1 MDLRAKIALGVSA
14 LVVGGLVAVAIPT
27 VAVMVDAVHTTAQG
41 VAELTKTS
49 TPSPTPTTTP
59 TDASDDEKS
68 LAEWGYVP
76 LGEGTWI
83 PAGGPGDCTT
93 TAMLGVK
100 DGVHQMLGGAVMD
113 MGAQDGARGEVVS
126 DAAGIRSYIVAP
138 NDNLIAIGER
148 LCVSYPGLIPFNHV
162 LGHAIQPGQE
172 LILRPDPAIPWID
185 PYSPYGAIPNETSTV
200 AYNTAIYEMGTFVRN
215 RDLTAARA
223 LWTRLAP
230 DIDPAIT
237 PFVSAAFKSG
247 DWYVLGHL
255 FP

>member
-14 LVVGGLVAVAIPT
+14 LVIGGLVAVAVPT
-27 VAVMVDAVHTTAQG
+27 IAVMADAVHTTAQG

-49 TPSPTPTTTP
+49 TPSPTPAP
-59 TDASDDEKS
+59 TERASDEQS
-68 LAEWGYVP
+68 LAEQGYVD
-76 LGEGTWI
+76 LGDGTWI
-83 PAGGPGDCTT
+83 PAGGPGDCST

-100 DGVHQMLGGAVMD
+100 DGVQQMLGGAVTD
-113 MGAQDGARGEVVS
+113 MGAREGARGEVVS
-126 DAAGIRSYIVAP
+126 DEAGIRSYIVAP

-148 LCVSYPGLIPFNHV
+148 LCVSYPGLISFNHV
-162 LGHAIQPGQE
+162 LGVAIQPNQE
-172 LILRPDPAIPWID
+172 LILRPDPSIPWID
-185 PYSPYGAIPNETSTV
+185 PYSPYGAIPNETNTV

-215 RDLTAARA
+215 RDLAAARA

-230 DIDPAIT
+230 DIDPAIV
-237 PFVSAAFKSG
+237 PFVASAFESG